1 MSLAVDD
8 PNLLRLFNAAVDAML
23 IADKAG
29 AIVLANPAAAT
40 LFGYTQAEMP
50 RLAVE
55 DLVPRRFRAAHALH
69 RQTYLQGARSRPMG
83 ESKVFS
89 GQCKNGNEIP
99 VEISLSPLG
108 GDFVLACVHDMSAR
122 QRAEEALRESESR
135 FRATFEL
142 AAVGIAHVT
151 PTGHWLR
158 VNAKLCDI
166 LGYSRDEL
174 LRMKVAD
181 VTPPD
186 DLKVL
191 KATTGRLLKGEV
203 GSIALE
209 KRYVRKDG
217 QFVWVSVRVSLV
229 RAKDGRA
236 DYFISVV
243 EDIEQRRKNEAALRE
258 LRAEMQELLELNV
271 ASQTAKAIAHEIN
284 QPLNALST
292 YAEAALLMLRG
303 GNPDPARLTHA
314 IEHSVLQ
321 AQRAG
326 KVARELLQFL
336 QKGETETEDVDLN
349 CAVRNALAIV
359 ESNGFG
365 GFGAEL
371 DLEPDLRP
379 VRANCVQVEKVMVNL
394 MRNSVEAMRGAGMPI
409 RSIRITIR
417 TSTEAR
423 MAQVTI
429 TDSGPGLDPETA
441 KRIFD
446 PFFTTKPRGI
456 GMGLAVSRSLVEAH
470 GGQLWFDTACETGAS
485 FHFTLPFAP

>member
-8 PNLLRLFNAAVDAML
+8 PNLLRLFKAAVDPML
-23 IADKAG
+23 ITDKAG
-29 AIVLANPAAAT
+29 EIVLANPSAAA
-40 LFGYTQAEMP
+40 LFGYSPAEML

-55 DLVPRRFRAAHALH
+55 DLVPERFRATHSKHHQASL
-69 RQTYLQGARSRPMG
+69 RGARSRPMG
-83 ESKVFS
+83 EAKVFS
-89 GQCKNGNEIP
+89 GLCKDGAEIP

-108 GDFVLACVHDMSAR
+108 GDFVLACVHDMTAR
-122 QRAEEALRESESR
+122 QRAEEALRDSESR

-151 PTGHWLR
+151 LAGNWLL
-158 VNAKLCDI
+158 VNAKLCEI
-166 LGYSRDEL
+166 LGYPRDEL

-186 DLKVL
+186 DLAML
-191 KATTGRLLKGEV
+191 KTTTRRLLNGEIE
-203 GSIALE
+203 SIALD

-217 QFVWVSVRVSLV
+217 QFAWVSVRVSLV
-229 RAKDGRA
+229 RGKDGRA
-236 DYFISVV
+236 DYFISIV
-243 EDIEQRRKNEAALRE
+243 EDIEQRRQNEAALRE

-336 QKGETETEDVDLN
+336 QKGETETEEVDLN
-349 CAVRNALAIV
+349 RAVRNALAIV

-379 VRANCVQVEKVMVNL
+379 VRANRVQVEKVMVNL
-394 MRNSVEAMRGAGMPI
+394 LRNSVEAMRGAGIPT

-417 TSTEAR
+417 TNTEAR

-429 TDSGPGLDPETA
+429 SDSGPGLEPETA

-470 GGQLWFDTACETGAS
+470 GGQLWFDTACATGAS